1 MPMTEFDPGAELT
14 TNPPAKPPARPT
26 SRPPSKRGLSS
37 ADKPSLRG
45 YHSFSGLT
53 NVPAPNEVGLDF
65 LAERGIHRRFPS
77 NTVLIH
83 EGDEGDTLFIILSG
97 RVRVY
102 TADNKG
108 KEVTLGIT
116 GAGDYVGE
124 MALDGGPR
132 SANVIT
138 LEPTVCAIVNRN
150 ALREHISTHPDFAL
164 VMMARLISRA
174 RRATLSVRNLALFDT
189 HQRLVNLLESMAMTR
204 EDGVRTLSH
213 RVTHLE
219 LAHHVACSREMISR
233 LLKEL
238 EAAGYLGYEGSVIT
252 ILKPLPQQW

>member
-1 MPMTEFDPGAELT
+1 MPTTEFNPAPAPLT
-14 TNPPAKPPARPT
+14 KPASKPA
-26 SRPPSKRGLSS
+26 SKRGARS

-45 YHSFSGLT
+45 YHSFTGLT
-53 NVPAPNEVGLDF
+53 NVPVPNEVGLDF
-65 LAERGIHRRFPS
+65 LAERGVHRHFPS

-102 TADNKG
+102 TADTKG
-108 KEVTLGIT
+108 KEMTLGIT

-124 MALDGGPR
+124 MSLDGGPR

-164 VMMARLISRA
+164 MMMARLISRA

-189 HQRLVNLLESMAMTR
+189 HGRLVNLLDSMAVTR
-204 EDGVRTLSH
+204 EDGVRALTH

-238 EAAGYLGYEGSVIT
+238 EVAGYLGHEGSVFT